1 MKFERHHKILKQIST
16 SGIVKVAVLAKS
28 LNVTKETI
36 RSDLNE
42 LASLGY
48 LTRCHGGAF
57 ITLDS
62 LDNVAKNEI
71 AYALENYEET
81 RGIKKGRSDM
91 KSHVCVIGS
100 FNVDII
106 SYLPRLPAIG
116 ESLLANKFIFSPG
129 GKGCNQALAASYA
142 DSDVHFI
149 TKVGADH
156 FSEYAINFMNASKI
170 HKSIIYQT
178 PETQTGTA
186 TILVNEDTGDNV
198 IAIYP
203 GANMT
208 ITPDEVMIQ
217 QEAIINS
224 NIVLLQLE
232 TNYSALHQAISLAQK
247 NGVPV
252 IINPAPYNDGVDSLI
267 KDIDYITPNET
278 EAGLLAG
285 IEVTDITSAR
295 QAAKIIHQ
303 KGVKNTI
310 ITLGSKGSLAYDG
323 KKFIYSPAFPAV
335 VKNTAGAGDA
345 FNGAL
350 ASGLAKGKP
359 LESALCYASAF
370 ASLAVETANA
380 SDMPEHESV
389 IHRIQSTPYQQSI
402 STH

>member
-1 MKFERHHKILKQIST
+1 MKFERHHEILKKIGT
-16 SGIVKVAVLAKS
+16 SGIVKVSVLAKS

-42 LASLGY
+42 LARLGY

-62 LDNVAKNEI
+62 LDNVATNEI
-71 AYALENYEET
+71 AYALEHYEKT
-81 RGIKKGRSDM
+81 QGIKKGRSDM

-106 SYLPRLPAIG
+106 SYLPRLPAVG

-178 PETQTGTA
+178 QGTQTGTA

-208 ITPDEVMIQ
+208 ITPDEVVIQ
-217 QEAIINS
+217 QEAIINA

-232 TNYSALHQAISLAQK
+232 TNYSALRQAIALAQK
-247 NGVPV
+247 NSIPV
-252 IINPAPYNDGVDSLI
+252 IINPAPYNDGVNSI
-267 KDIDYITPNET
+267 IENIDYITPNET

-285 IEVTDITSAR
+285 IEVTDIASAR
-295 QAAKIIHQ
+295 EAAKIIHQ
-303 KGVKNTI
+303 KGVKTTI

-323 KKFIYSPAFPAV
+323 RKFIYSPAFPAV

-389 IHRIQSTPYQQSI
+389 IHRIQSTSYQQSI
-402 STH
+402 SSH